1 MITAEM
7 AHLIRHNTV
16 AFVATVT
23 PEGRPAVSPKA
34 TVVII
39 DERTLAFSNLRSPGT
54 IRNIEANP
62 LVELNFIDVF
72 RRKAVRVGGE
82 ARHAAR
88 GSARFGELLADFG
101 TWADY
106 ADRMKGIVE
115 IAVTDARMVLSPA
128 YDIGLDET
136 ELIAQHFERYRG
148 LVETGELVGPGT
160 RGRT

>member
-1 MITAEM
+1 MITEEM

-54 IRNIEANP
+54 VRNIEANP

-72 RRKAVRVGGE
+72 RRKAVRISGT
-82 ARHAAR
+82 AAYAAR
-88 GSARFGELLADFG
+88 GSARFGELAAGFG
-101 TWADY
+101 TWTDY
-106 ADRMKGIVE
+106 AGRMKGIVE
-115 IAVTDARMVLSPA
+115 IAVGDARMVLSPA
-128 YDIGLDET
+128 YDIGLAEA
-136 ELIAQHFERYRG
+136 ELVGQHFERYRG
-148 LVETGELVGPGT
+148 LVESGELAGLAE
-160 RGRT
+160 RGKT